1 MRNYVKVHVTL
12 HNKIRTPIIDM
23 TSLLKYEAMCDM
35 RNEEKVHVA
44 LHDKVRILIKYV
56 VIDRHDIPITCHYHP
71 QLT

>member
-44 LHDKVRILIKYV
+44 LHDKVRTRLLFV
-56 VIDRHDIPITCHYHP
+56 VNGTRHV
-71 QLT
+71 